1 MSRATRRYKRWE
13 RDTRAGAWESAREL
27 ALDLYYCRARAINFY
42 GIGVA
47 LEPGE
52 VPYRELWARYW
63 TLGRPTELVDGLGRV
78 QHVPSS
84 WRDWGWCPV
93 LLTSHRLLT
102 RLAADGGRLISNWWA
117 SIGGVQVDLQRD
129 LVILDDRTSNWR
141 GACGGPC
148 CGHHLSRC
156 RQRGPRFTCFGR
168 PLRVGVVAEGT
179 DWPRIPKEVT
189 TWLARIQL
197 DL

>member
-13 RDTRAGAWESAREL
+13 RDTRAGAWDSAREL
-27 ALDLYYCRARAINFY
+27 ALDLYYCRARPINLY
-42 GIGVA
+42 GTGVA

-63 TLGRPTELVDGLGRV
+63 TLGQPTELVDGFGRV

-102 RLAADGGRLISNWWA
+102 RLATDGGRLISNWWVG
-117 SIGGVQVDLQRD
+117 IGGVQVDLARD
-129 LVILDDRTSNWR
+129 LITLDDRTSSWR
-141 GACGGPC
+141 GAYGGPAVAVISV
-148 CGHHLSRC
+148 GAVSAVHGLAALVDHPALETLRGSRLAS
-156 RQRGPRFTCFGR
+156 RQQGDTAP
-168 PLRVGVVAEGT
+168 PN
-179 DWPRIPKEVT
+179 
-189 TWLARIQL
+189 
-197 DL
+197 

>member
-1 MSRATRRYKRWE
+1 MSRAARRYKRWE
-13 RDTRAGAWESAREL
+13 RDTRASAWESAREL
-27 ALDLYYCRARAINFY
+27 ALDLYYFRASGINLY

-63 TLGRPTELVDGLGRV
+63 TLGQPTELVSSFGRV

-129 LVILDDRTSNWR
+129 LVTLDDRTTNWR
-141 GACGGPC
+141 GAYGGPAAAIISV
-148 CGHHLSRC
+148 GAVSAVHGLAALVDHPALESLRK
-156 RQRGPRFTCFGR
+156 GSGR
-168 PLRVGVVAEGT
+168 PHPLTR
-179 DWPRIPKEVT
+179 
-189 TWLARIQL
+189 
-197 DL
+197 

>member
-27 ALDLYYCRARAINFY
+27 ALDLYYCRARAINLY

-63 TLGRPTELVDGLGRV
+63 ALGQPTELVDGFGRV

-102 RLAADGGRLISNWWA
+102 RLAADGGRLISSWWA
-117 SIGGVQVDLQRD
+117 SIGGAQVDLQRD
-129 LVILDDRTSNWR
+129 LVTLDDRTGNWR
-141 GACGGPC
+141 GSYGGPAVAIISVAAVSALY
-148 CGHHLSRC
+148 GLAALVDHPALETLRKQSSRIVSST
-156 RQRGPRFTCFGR
+156 R
-168 PLRVGVVAEGT
+168 
-179 DWPRIPKEVT
+179 
-189 TWLARIQL
+189 
-197 DL
+197 